1 MTVGV
6 KVTLSAPCPSTVMNA
21 RLGKGAIFLD
31 AKDLKPTDA
40 EYSFKYASSDVR
52 TKAHVNGRDDMAR
65 VG

>member
-1 MTVGV
+1 VTVGV
-6 KVTLSAPCPSTVMNA
+6 KVTLSAPYPSTVMNA
-21 RLGKGAIFLD
+21 RLGKGLFLD

-40 EYSFKYASSDVR
+40 DYYFKYASSDVR